1 MRHRGAS
8 APLALTVS
16 SLVVLAA
23 SANAIALETPAP
35 LQACLTGSPA
45 GVSNPLPCPA
55 AQAGA
60 PGANGAQGSAGANA
74 TVAPT
79 AASKANPRARGKA
92 KVHKKTRRQHK
103 ARTKRGH
110 HFAH

>member
-1 MRHRGAS
+1 MRHPRAS

-23 SANAIALETPAP
+23 SPNAIGLETPAP
-35 LQACLTGSPA
+35 LQTCLTGSPA
-45 GVSNPLPCPA
+45 GVSNPLPCPP
-55 AQAGA
+55 AQAGS

-79 AASKANPRARGKA
+79 ARSNANPRARAKA
-92 KVHKKTRRQHK
+92 KVHKKTHRKHK
-103 ARTKRGH
+103 ARTRRPH
-110 HFAH
+110 HFSH

>member
-16 SLVVLAA
+16 SLVILAA
-23 SANAIALETPAP
+23 SPNAIALETPAP
-35 LQACLTGSPA
+35 LQVCLTASPA
-45 GVSNPLPCPA
+45 GVSNPLPCPP

-60 PGANGAQGSAGANA
+60 PGANGAQGSAGATA

-79 AASKANPRARGKA
+79 AAPKANPRARAKA
-92 KVHKKTRRQHK
+92 KVRKKTHRQHK
-103 ARTKRGH
+103 ARTKRRRH
-110 HFAH
+110 VSH